1 MIFARMI
8 LRPATW
14 IVASVLFT
22 SILWADDFAFSQS
35 SFYKGKTLLII
46 QGRRPGGLGDLRT
59 RAAMTR
65 LSKFIPG
72 NPNIVTQY
80 MPGAGG
86 RKAANHLYQKARR
99 DGLTIANIGSGFVSN
114 GLTGAPGVN
123 FDVDKF
129 IYLGSGNS
137 NTTYVF
143 ITRSAAGFDTIE
155 KLRAG
160 PVRVGTLSVGHEIYT
175 LGRLFAWIIGLKD
188 VKFVS
193 GYSGP
198 ELDLA
203 VNRGEVDARVNNPAS
218 MMRRSPEWVKKKKA
232 NLHSVLEIPK
242 GFRLTPHPAFKK
254 LPTLESFTKTDNE
267 RKVLM
272 MQRNFRLVGSP
283 YIAPPGVPKERAEI
297 LRQAFRK
304 LFKDPE
310 TGKEWVK
317 LTGEEYH
324 PLLPEEQVE
333 AIRSIPRG
341 SEMMGLYKQ
350 IAGAGPLP
358 PR

>member
-1 MIFARMI
+1 MICAKRM
-8 LRPATW
+8 LRSGTW
-14 IVASVLFT
+14 VAAFVLLV
-22 SILWADDFAFSQS
+22 SIFWVGDSAFSQS

-46 QGRRPGGLGDLRT
+46 QGRRPGGLGDIRT

-65 LSKFIPG
+65 LSNFIPG
-72 NPNIVTQY
+72 NPTIVTQY

-114 GLTGAPGVN
+114 GITGAAGVN
-123 FDVDKF
+123 YDVDKF
-129 IYLGSGNS
+129 IFLGSGNS
-137 NTTYVF
+137 NTSYVF
-143 ITRSAAGFDTIE
+143 ISRSAAGFDTIE

-175 LGRLFAWIIGLKD
+175 LGRMFSWIIGLKD

-203 VNRGEVDARVNNPAS
+203 VNRGEVDARVNVPAS
-218 MMRRSPEWVKKKKA
+218 MMRRSPEWVTKKKA

-254 LPTLESFTKTDNE
+254 LPTLESFTKTDQE
-267 RKVLM
+267 RKVLT

-283 YIAPPGVPKERAEI
+283 YIAPPGVPNERAEI

-310 TGKEWVK
+310 TEKVWVK

-341 SEMMGLYKQ
+341 SEMMGLYKR

>member
-1 MIFARMI
+1 MIFARMR
-8 LRPATW
+8 LRPETW
-14 IVASVLFT
+14 VVASVILA
-22 SILWADDFAFSQS
+22 SILWADDSALSQTP
-35 SFYKGKTLLII
+35 FYKGKSILII

-72 NPNIVTQY
+72 SPTIITQY

-86 RKAANHLYQKARR
+86 RKAANYLYQKARR

-114 GLTGAPGVN
+114 GITGAPGVKY
-123 FDVDKF
+123 DVDKF
-129 IYLGSGNS
+129 IFLGSGNS

-143 ITRSAAGFDTIE
+143 LTRSVAGFDTIE

-160 PVRVGTLSVGHEIYT
+160 SVRVGTLSVGHEIYT

-188 VKFVS
+188 PRFVS

-203 VNRGEVDARVNNPAS
+203 VKRGEVDGRVNNPAS
-218 MMRRSPEWVKKKKA
+218 IMRRSPEWVEKNEA
-232 NLHSVLEIPK
+232 DLHSVLEIPK
-242 GFRLTPHPAFKK
+242 GYRLTPHPAFKK
-254 LPTLESFTKTDNE
+254 LPTLESFTQTDQE

-310 TGKEWVK
+310 VAKVWTK

-324 PLLPEEQVE
+324 PLLPEEQTE

-341 SEMMGLYKQ
+341 SEMIGLYKK

>member
-1 MIFARMI
+1 MIFARMR
-8 LRPATW
+8 LRPGTW
-14 IVASVLFT
+14 VVASVLLT
-22 SILWADDFAFSQS
+22 SILWADDFALSQT
-35 SFYKGKTLLII
+35 SFYKGKSLLII

-72 NPNIVTQY
+72 NPTIVTQY

-86 RKAANHLYQKARR
+86 RKAANYLYQKARR
-99 DGLTIANIGSGFVSN
+99 DGLTLANIGSGFVSN
-114 GLTGAPGVN
+114 GITGAPGVN
-123 FDVDKF
+123 YDVDKF
-129 IYLGSGNS
+129 LYLGSGNS
-137 NTTYVF
+137 NTSYVF
-143 ITRSAAGFDTIE
+143 ITRSEAGFDTIE

-160 PVRVGTLSVGHEIYT
+160 SVRIGTLSVGHEIYT
-175 LGRLFAWIIGLKD
+175 LGRLFAWIIGMKD
-188 VKFVS
+188 ARFVS

-203 VNRGEVDARVNNPAS
+203 VNRGEVDGRVNVPAS
-218 MMRRSPEWVKKKKA
+218 MMRRSPEWVTKKKA
-232 NLHSVLEIPK
+232 VLHSVLEIPK

-254 LPTLESFTKTDNE
+254 PPTLESFTKTDQE
-267 RKVLM
+267 RKILV

-304 LFKDPE
+304 LFKDPAVA
-310 TGKEWVK
+310 KVWVK
-317 LTGEEYH
+317 LTGEDYH
-324 PLLPEEQVE
+324 PLLPEEQLE
-333 AIRSIPRG
+333 AVRGIPRG
-341 SEMMGLYKQ
+341 SEMLGLYKK